1 MLKLRDLGADT
12 PTRVPYTEEEILAKV
27 IKGKQ
32 RGHIARRGRLVPERD
47 GLEQRDK
54 DGSGEGGNGEGGT
67 ENGDD
72 DVGQ

>member
-1 MLKLRDLGADT
+1 MLKLRDLGADM

-27 IKGKQ
+27 IKGKK
-32 RGHIARRGRLVPERD
+32 RGHIAGRGCFPERD
-47 GLEQRDK
+47 GIEQRDK
-54 DGSGEGGNGEGGT
+54 GGIGEGGNGEGGS